1 MKKEIE
7 MGKRNETIDIL
18 KGFACL
24 AVVILHCPFPT
35 KIGSILSIYTRF
47 AVPLFF
53 IISGYFCRFSV
64 YSSDLAK
71 LKKKISHVLRI
82 LTAGLLLYGIVGV
95 CINGG
100 LSVEG
105 ITSIEVLDWVF
116 FNAVP
121 QNIFPYGGHL
131 WFLFALLYCYP
142 LYYLLNKVFK
152 GSNFLYTIAGV
163 LIIFRYVYAVL
174 IEISIIP
181 GKECFYTNVWLVGL
195 PFFVIGVCIREM
207 QLLKKISASTKYK
220 VLFFVGGGISTFVE
234 WNLFGGAHALFLGTL
249 MILVAMMSYALN
261 HENCDNRIL
270 RIFCIIGN
278 RYSLTIYVVHMAYLA
293 LMNILVDDLF
303 IGGNWYVKMLYLM
316 CKPVIVISASVI
328 TAVIIDLVKRVV
340 QEEKYAKC

>member
-1 MKKEIE
+1 
-7 MGKRNETIDIL
+7 MGKRNETLDTL

-35 KIGSILSIYTRF
+35 KIGSILTIYTRF

-64 YSSDLAK
+64 SSSDFTK
-71 LKKKISHVLRI
+71 LKKKMSHVLHI
-82 LTAGLLLYGIVGV
+82 LAIGLLLYGIGGV

-100 LSVEG
+100 LLAGG
-105 ITSIEVLDWVF
+105 ITEIEVLDWVF

-121 QNIFPYGGHL
+121 KNIFPYGGHL

-142 LYYLLNKVFK
+142 MYYLLNKLFK
-152 GSNFLYTIAGV
+152 GSHYLYTIAGV

-174 IEISIIP
+174 IENSIIP
-181 GKECFYTNVWLVGL
+181 GKECFYTNTWLVGL

-207 QLLKKISASTKYK
+207 SLLEEISASMKYK

-261 HENCDNRIL
+261 HETCDNRFL

-293 LMNILVDDLF
+293 FMNMLVDDLF
-303 IGGNWYVKMLYLM
+303 ICGNWYVKMFYLM
-316 CKPVIVISASVI
+316 CKPIIVISASVI
-328 TAVIIDLVKRVV
+328 TAVIIDLAKRMV
-340 QEEKYAKC
+340 QEGTYEKC